1 MPVDLKNRPDEVKE
15 ARKKIIEDLTKLVHC
30 RCEITGI
37 HGNTD
42 LHEFWAMSKS
52 VYDDEVAQV
61 LLTHP
66 ANIVVINHDLHINKK
81 PSFET
86 CLATVRKRHPYVWMH
101 FGFLNYYIAIY
112 DFKTRIKDFYRSGQ
126 IKTVVSFIPKN
137 K

>member
-1 MPVDLKNRPDEVKE
+1 MPNDLRMRSDKVKD
-15 ARKKIIEDLTKLVHC
+15 ARKKIIEDLTKLVRH
-30 RCEITGI
+30 RCEITGKP
-37 HGNTD
+37 GNTD

-112 DFKTRIKDFYRSGQ
+112 DFRTRIKDFYKSEQ
-126 IKTVVSFIPKN
+126 IKAAVSFIPKN
-137 K
+137 